1 MIKNLLI
8 FDVGMA
14 YGFATIMIPAL
25 RGFHS
30 DHQNANETLHFTA
43 EQSSWYGSIAFL
55 AEPLGSIVSG
65 WFTDTLG
72 RRRAMVLVNVPHIVA
87 WVLMYRA
94 TTTAEIFVAG
104 ALLGLGIGLM
114 ESCVIA
120 YIGEIR

>member
-8 FDVGMA
+8 FDVGLA
-14 YGFATIMIPAL
+14 YGFATVLIPAL

-30 DHQNANETLHFTA
+30 DHQNAGEMLHFTA
-43 EQSSWYGSIAFL
+43 EQSSWYGSIALLTEPIASL
-55 AEPLGSIVSG
+55 ASG

-72 RRRAMVLVNVPHIVA
+72 RQRTMVLMNVPHIVA

-94 TTTAEIFVAG
+94 TTVAEIFVAG
-104 ALLGLGIGLM
+104 ALLGIGIGLM